1 MNSSMGEKKENAW
14 ICWVQQK
21 FVLLMILQHKYFL
34 FKNKIYWLIPKHR
47 QVLAEYMQREWL
59 PQKNLIISKSVMMG
73 LLTMRQA

>member
-1 MNSSMGEKKENAW
+1 
-14 ICWVQQK
+14 
-21 FVLLMILQHKYFL
+21 MILQHKYFL